1 MELDQFAG
9 QLNMSTE
16 ELIAMLQK
24 NYELAQATK
33 KMADV
38 EISNIL
44 DKDSG

>member
-1 MELDQFAG
+1 MELSQFAAY
-9 QLNMSTE
+9 LDMYDY

-33 KMADV
+33 KMADT

-44 DKDSG
+44 NRDSG